1 MKEMTENLIEFF
13 PELQQIQDENLREK
27 VVLVWQEVFQKSSW
41 KMLQDAPFNFRPGS
55 ITLVE
60 HTRAVLDIALKI
72 ADTMERVHRL
82 EKNVNRDLLI
92 AACALHDVDKLLA
105 YAPGDS
111 GQVLITDVG
120 LDFQHGFYS
129 AYYAEKHELPPEVV
143 TMLIDHTDYSR
154 VAPDSIEGMILI
166 MADLSDAELLSVSNG
181 SESSL
186 MKKLGKESNRQKMK
200 KILGGK

>member
-82 EKNVNRDLLI
+82 EK
-92 AACALHDVDKLLA
+92 
-105 YAPGDS
+105 
-111 GQVLITDVG
+111 
-120 LDFQHGFYS
+120 
-129 AYYAEKHELPPEVV
+129 
-143 TMLIDHTDYSR
+143 M
-154 VAPDSIEGMILI
+154 
-166 MADLSDAELLSVSNG
+166 
-181 SESSL
+181 
-186 MKKLGKESNRQKMK
+186 
-200 KILGGK
+200 